1 MSAPPQP
8 TGPGAMWGPPPP
20 PRPEPD
26 SRPLHHRK
34 RVWLGGVALF
44 LCGAAITGMGTQGQA
59 DQANAAA
66 RAQPAAMA
74 TATTTTTAT
83 VTASPSAAPTPTITV
98 TAASTVT
105 VTATATITADSA
117 TQPPDGSSWGGSAG
131 GYTTDPGYGP
141 TALCNDGT
149 YSYSAHHRGTCSHH
163 GGVAVW
169 YR

>member
-20 PRPEPD
+20 PRPRPD
-26 SRPLHHRK
+26 TRPLRSRK
-34 RVWLGGVALF
+34 PVWVGGTAVF
-44 LCGAAITGMGTQGQA
+44 LCGVAVTGMSTRGQA
-59 DQANAAA
+59 DQVNAEAQA
-66 RAQPAAMA
+66 RP
-74 TATTTTTAT
+74 TVTTTATAT
-83 VTASPSAAPTPTITV
+83 VTASPSAAPTPTVTV

-117 TQPPDGSSWGGSAG
+117 TQSQDGSSWGGSAWG
-131 GYTTDPGYGP
+131 STGDPGYGA

-149 YSYSAHHRGTCSHH
+149 YSYSVHHRGTCSHH